1 MPSPTKH
8 QNQSSAE
15 IVRVVTAII
24 LQLNWKQSYFSRRLC
39 NAKHQCDRYWVL
51 HPCKISLLKGDES
64 CRDDVDVTGD
74 SRRIASTVKLNR
86 FVITKISNSFH
97 VFIYQEFKLHNIISP
112 QLLFFLDNFTSSPAT
127 RTIHSHD
134 CIETKVDLNKTYKNQ
149 PK

>member
-1 MPSPTKH
+1 M
-8 QNQSSAE
+8 
-15 IVRVVTAII
+15 
-24 LQLNWKQSYFSRRLC
+24 
-39 NAKHQCDRYWVL
+39 

-74 SRRIASTVKLNR
+74 SRRIVSMVKLNR

-149 PK
+149 PSNDISRATERQPVMLLKRYTVNSDKRVHAQYDCAIRCGF